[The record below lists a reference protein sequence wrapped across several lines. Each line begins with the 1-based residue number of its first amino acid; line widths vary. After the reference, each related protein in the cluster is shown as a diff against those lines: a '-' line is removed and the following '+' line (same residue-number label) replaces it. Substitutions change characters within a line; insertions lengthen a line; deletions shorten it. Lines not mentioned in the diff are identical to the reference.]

1 MTPRRN
7 AFLPSIA
14 LLLMAFAPRAEAEP
28 DSVGLCFRCRYG
40 RTVRG
45 RRSLFWFCERSR
57 TDPRFVKYPRLPV
70 QECTGFEPKDP
81 ADPVTDA

>member
-1 MTPRRN
+1 MSSRIPDRTQ
-7 AFLPSIA
+7 AS
-14 LLLMAFAPRAEAEP
+14 AEP
-28 DSVGLCFRCRYG
+28 ESVGLCVRCRYS

-70 QECTGFEPKDP
+70 QECTGFEPNDP
-81 ADPVTDA
+81 PEPGAGSDVS